1 MQTWR
6 WAFGPGLSAKTR
18 TAILNRTVSTAAL
31 LVLLAPAAQAQ
42 SAPTVNLDTI
52 EVNVTRPV
60 GSSADTQD
68 YVVKRSTAATKT
80 NTPWIETPQSISS
93 VTRDQMRDQKP
104 ATFAETV
111 RYSAGVKGETFGSDY
126 RNDWFLLRGFT
137 SQNEAIFLD
146 GMQLFYTSYA
156 SWKLHPYALDRID
169 VLLGPSAALYSGGSP
184 GGVINATSKKP
195 PMTAQHEIE
204 VGVDNHG
211 NRYVGF
217 DIGGPLAV
225 ASDYGKFYYR
235 LTGWAQAGDTQTDYT
250 KNDVY
255 FINPAL
261 TWKPNMDTTLTL
273 LASVSRTKTNGLN
286 FLPYEG
292 TVTAAPYGRIST
304 SRFTGEPSND
314 EHRRDQQ
321 MVGYQFETALSDSVT
336 FRQNARYAHVD
347 VFLTQV
353 YGNGYAT
360 TAAAANLA
368 RFNFWDSPT
377 ANQFNLDNQLEY
389 KFRTGPLS
397 HTALVGAD
405 LKYYTIDD
413 YGIFAGATPL
423 NLINPV
429 YTPTARASGA
439 PFQDYYLTQRTSGV
453 YGQDQI
459 KLGRMIVTLSGRYDS
474 VRTENDNHIGADQ
487 SRNDGRFSGRAGVS
501 YLLPG
506 GVAPYVV
513 YSTSYNP
520 VIGTNSVTKQLLEP
534 ETGRQTEVGVKI
546 EPTWFNGHFSAAYF
560 DLARR
565 NVLTTDPGNPL
576 LSTQT
581 GAVKSRGWEFEA
593 VSTPLPGLK
602 LKAAYTVYDMAT
614 TEDLNPANVGKMPT
628 GVPEQFGSI
637 WADYTLQSGT
647 LAGFGFGGGIRYVGP
662 SWADSANTLPV
673 PSYTLVDAAVHYE
686 IKGWRAAINVVNL
699 FDKTYVASCSSPTAC
714 YYGERMRT
722 TASLAYRW

>member
-1 MQTWR
+1 M
-6 WAFGPGLSAKTR
+6 
-18 TAILNRTVSTAAL
+18 RTVCAAAL
-31 LVLLAPAAQAQ
+31 LALLAPAAHAQ
-42 SAPTVNLDTI
+42 SGTTVNLNTI
-52 EVNVTRPV
+52 QVDA
-60 GSSADTQD
+60 SKQADQSADTD
-68 YVVKRSTAATKT
+68 GYVAKRSTAATKT
-80 NTPWIETPQSISS
+80 NTPWIETPQSVST
-93 VTRDQMRDQKP
+93 VTGDQMRDQNP

-169 VLLGPSAALYSGGSP
+169 VLLGPSASLYSGGSP

-195 PMTAQHEIE
+195 PMTPQHEIE
-204 VGVDNHG
+204 VGVNNYG

-217 DIGGPLAV
+217 DIGGPLAI
-225 ASDYGKFYYR
+225 AADHGKFYYR
-235 LTGWAQAGDTQTDYT
+235 LTGWAQAGDTQVDYT
-250 KNDVY
+250 KNEVY

-261 TWKPNMDTTLTL
+261 TWKPNLDTTVTL
-273 LASVSRTKTNGLN
+273 LASVMRTNANGLN

-292 TVTAAPYGRIST
+292 TVTAAPYGRIATST
-304 SRFTGEPSND
+304 FTGEPSND
-314 EHRRDQQ
+314 KYRRDQQ

-336 FRQNARYAHVD
+336 FRQNARYAHVK
-347 VFLTQV
+347 VFGSQV
-353 YGNGYAT
+353 YGAGYAT

-368 RFNFWDSPT
+368 RANYWDSPN
-377 ANQFNLDNQLEY
+377 ANLVNLDNQLEY
-389 KFRTGPLS
+389 KFNTGPLS
-397 HTALVGAD
+397 HTALAGAD

-413 YGIFAGATPL
+413 YGVFAGATPI

-429 YTPTARASGA
+429 YTSTPLASGA
-439 PFQDYYLTQRTSGV
+439 PFQDYHLTQRTGGV

-459 KLGRMIVTLSGRYDS
+459 KLGRVMVTLGGRYDS

-487 SRNDGRFSGRAGVS
+487 NRTDGRFSGRAAIS

-506 GVAPYVV
+506 GVAPYLV

-520 VIGTNSVTKQLLEP
+520 VIGTNSVTKELLEP
-534 ETGRQTEVGVKI
+534 ETGRQFEAGVKV

-565 NVLTTDPGNPL
+565 NVLTTDPSNPQ

-602 LKAAYTVYDMAT
+602 LKAAYTIYDMAT
-614 TEDLNPANVGKMPT
+614 TEDLNPANIGKMPT
-628 GVPEQFGSI
+628 GVPEQFGSV

-647 LAGFGFGGGIRYVGP
+647 LAGFGFGGGVRYVGA
-662 SWADSANTLPV
+662 SWADTANAMPV
-673 PSYTLVDAAVHYE
+673 PDYTLVDATVHYE
-686 IKGWRAAINVVNL
+686 IRGWRAAINVTNL
-699 FDKTYVASCSSPTAC
+699 FDKIYVASCSSPTAC
-714 YYGERMRT
+714 YYGDRMRT